1 MARIAQLRGVMPALD
16 ESDITRER
24 LALEE
29 AIRKV
34 EAESARLF
42 VEASRRMSAE
52 KLRQARQS
60 AAQPLVEA
68 DFITELEQLLS
79 KFRSQSAD
87 PVADNQRRTAEAWR
101 NLTGRLNQEDHG
113 AKIELTE
120 EGVFRFSLQLEPR
133 PTAMLRL
140 IRRHKSFRPKFS
152 AKHMT

>member
-87 PVADNQRRTAEAWR
+87 PVADLSDCHCCGSHCL
-101 NLTGRLNQEDHG
+101 LT
-113 AKIELTE
+113 LTQ
-120 EGVFRFSLQLEPR
+120 FQCS
-133 PTAMLRL
+133 
-140 IRRHKSFRPKFS
+140 SC
-152 AKHMT
+152 